1 MSQDEK
7 SRFSTDHLTPE
18 QYRVT
23 QEAATE
29 RAFSGA
35 LNDEKR
41 PGTFRCVVCGTRAY
55 SSEHKFESGSGW
67 PSFWQPAD
75 EKAVGTTVDRSHGMI
90 RTEVHCATC
99 GAHQGHVF
107 EDGPEPT
114 GLRFCINSLALDFE
128 PES

>member
-41 PGTFRCVVCGTRAY
+41 PGTFRCVVCGTPAY
-55 SSEHKFESGSGW
+55 SSEHKFQSGSGW

>member
-1 MSQDEK
+1 MSEDVK
-7 SRFSTDHLTPE
+7 KAHFPKDHLTPE

-29 RAFSGA
+29 R
-35 LNDEKR
+35 
-41 PGTFRCVVCGTRAY
+41 PVCGTPVY
-55 SSEHKFESGSGW
+55 SSEHKYESGSGW
-67 PSFWQPAD
+67 PSFWRPAD
-75 EKAVGTTVDRSHGMI
+75 EQAVGKKVDRSHGMV

-114 GLRFCINSLALDFE
+114 GLRYCINSLALKFE

>member
-41 PGTFRCVVCGTRAY
+41 PGTFRCVVCGTPAY